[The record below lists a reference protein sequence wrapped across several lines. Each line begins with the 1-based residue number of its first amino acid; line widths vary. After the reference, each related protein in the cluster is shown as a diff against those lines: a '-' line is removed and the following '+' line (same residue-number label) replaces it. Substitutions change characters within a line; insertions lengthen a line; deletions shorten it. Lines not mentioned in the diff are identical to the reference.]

1 MTDDSNCCHVYCEDS
16 KLLSNCRI
24 SVALHGMVAVLP
36 PFAQIFMG
44 VWIDVFLLLIL
55 STSCTG
61 LCKLVIIPVCSGR
74 LVV

>member
-1 MTDDSNCCHVYCEDS
+1 MTDDANCCHVYCEDS

-55 STSCTG
+55 
-61 LCKLVIIPVCSGR
+61 CKLVIIPVCSGR